1 MEGVDMSVRESC
13 ELLKDQKEQ
22 IGEGKESKN
31 CDHVTFLST
40 DCILA

>member
-13 ELLKDQKEQ
+13 ELLRDQK
-22 IGEGKESKN
+22 GEGKESKN